1 MNHDRP
7 RLPTRS
13 SVHRATA
20 ATLRLWRLGECTDAA
35 ILTRVAAGLRAL
47 PGHPQHT
54 DSGGSTTSSHEMDC
68 STSHLPNTLGDA
80 QHRYPPTAQD
90 NR

>member
-7 RLPTRS
+7 RLPTRAPAN
-13 SVHRATA
+13 RAIA
-20 ATLRLWRLGECTDAA
+20 ATLRLWRLGECTDPA

-47 PGHPQHT
+47 PRHPQRT
-54 DSGGSTTSSHEMDC
+54 FSGDTV
-68 STSHLPNTLGDA
+68 
-80 QHRYPPTAQD
+80 QD

>member
-7 RLPTRS
+7 RLPS
-13 SVHRATA
+13 RAPTNRAIA
-20 ATLRLWRLGECTDAA
+20 ATLRLWRLGECTDPA

-47 PGHPQHT
+47 PRHPQHT
-54 DSGGSTTSSHEMDC
+54 DSGKSTRSHEIGGG
-68 STSHLPNTLGDA
+68 TGHLPDIPANTQD
-80 QHRYPPTAQD
+80 QPPPTAQD

>member
-7 RLPTRS
+7 RLPTRTPAN
-13 SVHRATA
+13 RAIA

-47 PGHPQHT
+47 PGPPHHT
-54 DSGGSTTSSHEMDC
+54 TGNTAPSETASSA
-68 STSHLPNTLGDA
+68 THLPV
-80 QHRYPPTAQD
+80 PPATPTD
-90 NR
+90 RTGHNR